1 MNLREGTFNLPN
13 LLTLARIAIV
23 PFFVILMFFDSREA
37 GFWAAG
43 LFGIAA
49 ATDAFDGWLA
59 RRWEIETA
67 FGKFLDPLADKL
79 IVMSALVMMI
89 PMGRVPAW
97 AVFMILARD
106 VIVSGI
112 RSMASV
118 EGTVIAASD
127 LGKYKTIFQMVA
139 IVALLLHY
147 DYYWFF
153 GLEWEI
159 FHVSMQNVGLFFFY
173 ISLGLTVWSGVE
185 YFLGFS
191 RFFTKKT
198 S

>member
-1 MNLREGTFNLPN
+1 MNMRDGLFNLPN

-23 PFFVILMFFDSREA
+23 PVFIIFLFFDSRSA
-37 GFWAAG
+37 SFWAAA
-43 LFGIAA
+43 LFSIAA
-49 ATDAFDGWLA
+49 VTDAVDGWLA

-97 AVFMILARD
+97 AVFVILARD

-112 RSMASV
+112 RSIASV

-139 IVALLLHY
+139 IVGLLLHY

-153 GLEWEI
+153 GLQWEI
-159 FHVSMQNVGLFFFY
+159 FHVSMHNVGIVFFY
-173 ISLGLTVWSGVE
+173 ISLGLTLWSGVD

-191 RFFTKKT
+191 RFFIKKT

>member
-1 MNLREGTFNLPN
+1 MNLREGQFNLPN

-23 PFFVILMFFDSREA
+23 PIFVIFLFFDSRDA
-37 GFWAAG
+37 GFWAAA
-43 LFGIAA
+43 LFSVAA
-49 ATDAFDGWLA
+49 VTDAVDGWLA
-59 RRWEIETA
+59 RRWNVETS

-79 IVMSALVMMI
+79 IVMSALVMLI

-97 AVFMILARD
+97 AVFAILARD

-112 RSMASV
+112 RSIASA

-139 IVALLLHY
+139 IIGLLLHY
-147 DYYWFF
+147 KYYWFF

-159 FHVSMQNVGLFFFY
+159 FHVSMQNVGLVFFY

-191 RFFTKKT
+191 RFFMKKT

>member
-1 MNLREGTFNLPN
+1 MNLREGQFNLPN

-23 PFFVILMFFDSREA
+23 PVFILFMFFDSRDA
-37 GFWAAG
+37 GFWAAA
-43 LFGIAA
+43 LFSVAA
-49 ATDAFDGWLA
+49 VTDAVDGWLA
-59 RRWEIETA
+59 RRWNVETS

-97 AVFMILARD
+97 AVFIILARD

-112 RSMASV
+112 RSIASA

-139 IVALLLHY
+139 IIGLLLHY

-159 FHVSMQNVGLFFFY
+159 FHVSMHNVGMVYFY
-173 ISLGLTVWSGVE
+173 ISLGLTIWSGVE

-191 RFFTKKT
+191 RFFMKKT
-198 S
+198 T

>member
-1 MNLREGTFNLPN
+1 MNLREGTLNLPN

-23 PFFVILMFFDSREA
+23 PFFVILMFFDSRDA

-43 LFGIAA
+43 LFSVAA

-59 RRWEIETA
+59 RRWEAETA

-118 EGTVIAASD
+118 EGKVIAASD

-153 GLEWEI
+153 GLQWEI

>member
-1 MNLREGTFNLPN
+1 MDLREGTFNLPN
-13 LLTLARIAIV
+13 LLTLTRIAIV
-23 PFFVILMFFDSREA
+23 PFFVILMFFDSRDA

-43 LFGIAA
+43 LFSIAA
-49 ATDAFDGWLA
+49 VTDAFDGWLA
-59 RRWEIETA
+59 RRWEAETA

-147 DYYWFF
+147 DYYWLF
-153 GLEWEI
+153 GLEWEV

>member
-1 MNLREGTFNLPN
+1 MNMRDGLFNLPN
-13 LLTLARIAIV
+13 ILTLARIAIV
-23 PFFVILMFFDSREA
+23 PVFVIFLFFDSRDA
-37 GFWAAG
+37 GLWAAA
-43 LFGIAA
+43 LFSIAA
-49 ATDAFDGWLA
+49 LTDALDGWLA
-59 RRWEIETA
+59 RRWDVETS

-97 AVFMILARD
+97 AVFIILARD

-112 RSMASV
+112 RSIASA

-139 IVALLLHY
+139 IICLLLHY
-147 DYYWFF
+147 DYYWLF

-159 FHVSMQNVGLFFFY
+159 FHVSMHNVGLIYFY
-173 ISLGLTVWSGVE
+173 ISLGLTIWSGVE

-191 RFFTKKT
+191 RFFTKK
-198 S
+198 SF

>member
-1 MNLREGTFNLPN
+1 MNLREGQFNLPN

-23 PFFVILMFFDSREA
+23 PVFILFMFFDSRDA
-37 GFWAAG
+37 GFWAAA
-43 LFGIAA
+43 LFSVAA
-49 ATDAFDGWLA
+49 VTDAVDGWLA
-59 RRWEIETA
+59 RRWNVETS

-97 AVFMILARD
+97 AVFIILARD

-112 RSMASV
+112 RSLASV

-139 IVALLLHY
+139 IVGLLLHY

-159 FHVSMQNVGLFFFY
+159 FHVSMHNVGMVYFY
-173 ISLGLTVWSGVE
+173 ISLGLTIWSGVE

-191 RFFTKKT
+191 RFFIKKT

>member
-1 MNLREGTFNLPN
+1 MNLREGQFNLPN

-23 PFFVILMFFDSREA
+23 PVFILFMFFDSRDA
-37 GFWAAG
+37 GFWAAA
-43 LFGIAA
+43 LFSVAA
-49 ATDAFDGWLA
+49 VTDAVDGWLA
-59 RRWEIETA
+59 RRWNVETS

-97 AVFMILARD
+97 AVFIILARD

-112 RSMASV
+112 RSLASV

-139 IVALLLHY
+139 IVGLLLHY

-159 FHVSMQNVGLFFFY
+159 FHVSMHNVGMFYFY
-173 ISLGLTVWSGVE
+173 ISLGLTIWSGVE

-191 RFFTKKT
+191 RFFIKKT